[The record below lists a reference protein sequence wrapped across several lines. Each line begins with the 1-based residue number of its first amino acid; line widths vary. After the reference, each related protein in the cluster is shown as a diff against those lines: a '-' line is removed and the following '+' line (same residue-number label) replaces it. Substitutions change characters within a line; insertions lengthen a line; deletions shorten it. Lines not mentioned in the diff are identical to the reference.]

1 MNKEEPLSRL
11 LGLILRIYKNRL
23 TALLKENNITLR
35 PEQFMILHEL
45 SVGEDLTQQDLSNHL
60 QKDKSIVLRQ
70 IATLMEAGY
79 VIRLQDKVDKRK
91 KKLSLTKKGSDM
103 LNKIEEIAQSL
114 SEELIRGVSREEFI
128 IFKRVIT
135 KMKENSGIEY
145 ESCDY
150 WRKSIINK

>member
-1 MNKEEPLSRL
+1 MVMNKEEPLSRL

-91 KKLSLTKKGSDM
+91 KKLSLTKKGV
-103 LNKIEEIAQSL
+103 IY
-114 SEELIRGVSREEFI
+114 LIR
-128 IFKRVIT
+128 
-135 KMKENSGIEY
+135 
-145 ESCDY
+145 
-150 WRKSIINK
+150 

>member
-1 MNKEEPLSRL
+1 
-11 LGLILRIYKNRL
+11 
-23 TALLKENNITLR
+23 
-35 PEQFMILHEL
+35 
-45 SVGEDLTQQDLSNHL
+45 
-60 QKDKSIVLRQ
+60 
-70 IATLMEAGY
+70 
-79 VIRLQDKVDKRK
+79 
-91 KKLSLTKKGSDM
+91 M
-103 LNKIEEIAQSL
+103 LNKIEEIAESL